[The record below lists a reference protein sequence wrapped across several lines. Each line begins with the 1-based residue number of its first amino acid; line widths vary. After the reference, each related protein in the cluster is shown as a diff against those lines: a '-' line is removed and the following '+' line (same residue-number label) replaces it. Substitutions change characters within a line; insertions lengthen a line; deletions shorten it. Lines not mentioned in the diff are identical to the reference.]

1 MLLRRIKGSS
11 ETTREKSKNKTTMN
25 FNLKNFY
32 TLLPQHKNEKSI
44 SPEFLTWFIGFVEG
58 DGSFQKN
65 GTLKITQ
72 SSTDIQILY
81 RVKTTMGFGTVRIQ
95 DSKFKAHC

>member
-1 MLLRRIKGSS
+1 
-11 ETTREKSKNKTTMN
+11 MN

-32 TLLPQHKNEKSI
+32 NLLPQHKNEKSI

-65 GTLKITQ
+65 GTVKITQ
-72 SSTDIQILY
+72 SSTDIQVLY
-81 RVKTTMGFGTVRIQ
+81 RVKITMGFGTVRIQ
-95 DSKFKAHC
+95 DSKSKTLGPSTHC

>member
-1 MLLRRIKGSS
+1 
-11 ETTREKSKNKTTMN
+11 MN

-32 TLLPQHKNEKSI
+32 NLLPQHKNEKSI

-95 DSKFKAHC
+95 DSKSKTHC